1 MKGKM
6 SLACFSLVI
15 VILFAMGTNFRM
27 HLSTRLA
34 DETQESKRIV
44 SFFPKD
50 LECVLEICG
59 EALIHESKY
68 ILEVEATGKHQY
80 VNGSL
85 AQQVSFCKTI
95 KGDFDENKLKDTI
108 YVMGSGWIEDATIGK
123 VSTGFVNYMQQGDH
137 YVVFVSRVYDVSN
150 QNASIINANS
160 DIMGFRYLN
169 LSSDKS
175 YAVNTKKATIPYE
188 KVANSEFIVND
199 EKTLQKMKEFKYG
212 VFEKLHLDYVKE
224 N

>member
-6 SLACFSLVI
+6 SLACFGLVM

-27 HLSTRLA
+27 HLHTRLA

-44 SFFPKD
+44 SFFTKQHEWL
-50 LECVLEICG
+50 LENCG

-80 VNGSL
+80 VNGYL

-95 KGDFDENKLKDTI
+95 KGDFDEKKLKETI

-123 VSTGFVNYMQQGDH
+123 VSTGFVNYMQKGDH

-160 DIMGFRYLN
+160 DMIGFRYLN

-175 YAVNTKKATIPYE
+175 YSVDTKSETIPYG

-224 N
+224 D